1 MKTFRA
7 IVIIQIA
14 CFLLVIVAIHTETAK
29 PQTPVP
35 SINVTTYYITND
47 GIAPR
52 FTNGKI
58 LIFLNGI
65 FQSPKIDYLVAPDNS
80 ILFLYPTK
88 FLVGD
93 EIEEVTLP

>member
-1 MKTFRA
+1 MKIFRA
-7 IVIIQIA
+7 IVVTQAICLI
-14 CFLLVIVAIHTETAK
+14 LVIGTVYLTPAK

-35 SINVTTYYITND
+35 SINVTTYYIAND